1 MSVVI
6 GIDLGT
12 TNSLCAVFQDG
23 KPVLIPNA
31 HGSHLTPSIVGML
44 GDGQIIIGESAKD
57 LRVTKP
63 DQCVSCFKRWMGTE
77 RAAQLGGKSWSATEL
92 SSFVLHALK
101 QDAEEFLQQQVT
113 EAVITVPAYFNENQR
128 KATKQAG
135 EMVGL
140 KVRRIV
146 NEPTAAALTYGF
158 HDRGSDK
165 QIIVIDLGGGT
176 FDVTLMEI
184 FEGTLE
190 IMATAGESQLGGED
204 FTDRLVA
211 AVYKQESLQLESA
224 EARFPL
230 RTARLR
236 QECEIA
242 KRKLATESETK
253 IRIPDNVGKFDQPK
267 SLKINRGSFTK
278 LCKNLI
284 SRIKLPIGKVL
295 RDADQDPES
304 IDEVILVGGST
315 RMTLMTDLVQ
325 EFFGKPPLIEH
336 NPDEVVALGAA
347 VQAAL
352 IEDNA
357 AVDDMVMTDICP
369 FTLGVEVAKSFGHQV
384 ADGYFQ
390 PVINRNTTIP
400 VSREEPF
407 LTMSP
412 NQTEVLIKVFQ
423 GEGRRVKDNLL
434 LGELRVD
441 GIPPGPA
448 GQMFLVRFTYDING
462 LLEVEAIIPETKKRF
477 NLVLTNHCSTLSADE
492 IRSATK
498 RLSKLKFYPRDD
510 LHNQRLVLFCERMVG
525 EVSPFHREDLES
537 AIDMFERGMSSGE
550 KETFE
555 IAREGLLMTLS
566 RLDIE
571 FNEQGEQDA
580 GGAND

>member
-31 HGSHLTPSIVGML
+31 YGTHLTPSVVGML
-44 GDGQIIIGESAKD
+44 EDGQVIVGQPAKD

-63 DQCVSCFKRWMGTE
+63 DKCVSCFKRWMGTS
-77 RAAQLGGKSWSATEL
+77 RTAQFGGKALSATEL
-92 SSFVLHALK
+92 SSLLLYALK
-101 QDAEEFLQQQVT
+101 QDAEKYLNQQVN

-128 KATKQAG
+128 KSTKQAG

-140 KVRRIV
+140 KVRRII

-165 QIIVIDLGGGT
+165 QILVIDLGGGT

-211 AVYKQESLQLESA
+211 AVYQQESLLLESA
-224 EARFPL
+224 EMRFPL

-236 QECEIA
+236 EECERA
-242 KRKLATESETK
+242 KRELATETKSK
-253 IRIPDNVGKFDQPK
+253 IRIPDDEGKFDQPK
-267 SLKINRGSFTK
+267 SLKIDRASFSK

-284 SRIKLPIGKVL
+284 TRIKQPIGKVL

-304 IDEVILVGGST
+304 IHEVILVGGST
-315 RMTLMTDLVQ
+315 RMALMTDLVQ
-325 EFFGKPPLIEH
+325 EFFGKPPLMEH

-352 IEDNA
+352 IEDDA

-369 FTLGVEVAKSFGHQV
+369 FTLGVEIAKSFGTQI

-400 VSREEPF
+400 VSREEQF
-407 LTMSP
+407 ATMHP
-412 NQTEVLIKVFQ
+412 NQDQVLLKVYQ
-423 GEGRRVKDNLL
+423 GEARRVEDNLL
-434 LGELRVD
+434 LGELSVS

-448 GQMFLVRFTYDING
+448 GQAFLVRFTYDIDG
-462 LLEVEAIIPETKKRF
+462 LLEVEAIIPATNKRY
-477 NLVLTNHCSTLSADE
+477 NLVLTNHCGSL
-492 IRSATK
+492 TK
-498 RLSKLKFYPRDD
+498 EELRKAKRRMEKLKFYPRDN
-510 LHNQRLVLFCERMVG
+510 LQNQRLVQFSERMVG
-525 EVSPFHREDLES
+525 EISPFHREDLES
-537 AIDMFERGMSSGE
+537 SIDLFERGMSSGD
-550 KETFE
+550 KDVFE
-555 IAREGLLMTLS
+555 QTRTALLITLS
-566 RLDIE
+566 NLGIE
-571 FNEQGEQDA
+571 YNEQDVEDA
-580 GGAND
+580 NE